1 MNISSQKDVFRLRL
15 QYFGKRRI
23 KHGIPFQ
30 REFEL
35 EGANIDLRNDFC
47 LYKITNSAK
56 TLELFFKSNK
66 TNIGDVKMTFW
77 DCELLHLCAYCE
89 DLGKCQAHFID
100 LVRTNWDNMTGY
112 IEKDNEMLLS
122 LYFDEDLESITLYCK
137 SFEIVFV

>member
-1 MNISSQKDVFRLRL
+1 MKFKN
-15 QYFGKRRI
+15 I

-35 EGANIDLRNDFC
+35 EGENIDLRNDFY
-47 LYKITNSAK
+47 LHKIKSSAK
-56 TLELFFKSNK
+56 TLELFFK
-66 TNIGDVKMTFW
+66 
-77 DCELLHLCAYCE
+77 LHLCAYCE

-112 IEKDNEMLLS
+112 IEKDDEMLLS

-137 SFEIVFV
+137 SFEIVFVQENAQSKEKQ